1 MAGQRQ
7 PIAAIKAKGAKHLTQ
22 AEIAEREASE
32 VKAPIA
38 DAKRITPP
46 KYLPKRL
53 HERFCAFARQLI
65 ELSLLSTLDYD
76 VLARYLVAEECYNKL
91 IGRQARA
98 IREGELDEVDQL
110 SRLQERYFKQCRACA
125 NDLGL
130 TVSSRCRLVVPQV
143 QAPQEV
149 DSNADLFG

>member
-1 MAGQRQ
+1 MSGQRQ

-22 AEIAEREASE
+22 AEIEEREASE

-38 DAKRITPP
+38 DAKQITPP

-53 HERFCAFARQLI
+53 HDRFCAFARQLI
-65 ELSLLSTLDYD
+65 DLNLLSTLDYD

-91 IGRQARA
+91 IGRQAKA

-149 DSNADLFG
+149 DPNADLFG